1 MKKID
6 NYLHEYADKGNKDE
20 TIDKLL
26 EDPVIS
32 RFVMKNDLTHGTIVM
47 GINQLL
53 SFQEG
58 KKICSECKGLYECK
72 LPHLGMTP
80 HLAIYNQDISLDY
93 VKCKY
98 NLIDD
103 SKAKINAYYVPKKVF
118 SADLSDFDMI
128 GSSRKEIHKYI
139 MDYLNKYSET
149 NHVKGLYLTGPF
161 GVGKTYILAAI
172 ANEMARK
179 GYKVTFVYYPD
190 LVRELKSSIGTGTL
204 EDRVNELKTAEVLIL
219 DDIGGETYSAF
230 IRDEVLGPVLQH
242 RVLDELPTFFSSNL
256 KMKVLAQSMQS
267 NDSDNEKVKAL
278 RIYERIYSLATEFAL
293 VEKPVRSS

>member
-98 NLIDD
+98 NLID
-103 SKAKINAYYVPKKVF
+103 
-118 SADLSDFDMI
+118 
-128 GSSRKEIHKYI
+128 
-139 MDYLNKYSET
+139 LN
-149 NHVKGLYLTGPF
+149 L
-161 GVGKTYILAAI
+161 
-172 ANEMARK
+172 
-179 GYKVTFVYYPD
+179 
-190 LVRELKSSIGTGTL
+190 
-204 EDRVNELKTAEVLIL
+204 
-219 DDIGGETYSAF
+219 
-230 IRDEVLGPVLQH
+230 
-242 RVLDELPTFFSSNL
+242 TFFEWG
-256 KMKVLAQSMQS
+256 M
-267 NDSDNEKVKAL
+267 
-278 RIYERIYSLATEFAL
+278 
-293 VEKPVRSS
+293 VRNPA